1 MRRLEFH
8 TISLPSPTSLTYGN
22 ISPTITDLTDVREHL
37 GNWCNETVR
46 GERMRR
52 LEFHTI
58 SLPSLTSLTYGNISP
73 TITDL
78 TDVREHL
85 GNGCN
90 ETVRG
95 ERMRRLELHT
105 ISLPSLTSLMHGDI
119 SLMGPT
125 ITDLTDVREHL
136 GNGCNETV
144 RGERMRRLELHTI
157 SLPSLTS
164 LTYGDISRGED
175 AEIRFTQ
182 LACPPT
188 SLMYR
193 ISVMG
198 VMKQAEEMRRL
209 EFHTISLPSLTSLM
223 HEDISVIGVMKES
236 EEIGD

>member
-1 MRRLEFH
+1 MRRLE
-8 TISLPSPTSLTYGN
+8 L
-22 ISPTITDLTDVREHL
+22 
-37 GNWCNETVR
+37 
-46 GERMRR
+46 
-52 LEFHTI
+52 HTI
-58 SLPSLTSLTYGNISP
+58 SLPSLTSLTYGDISP

-119 SLMGPT
+119 SVMGVMKQSEGRGCGPT

-164 LTYGDISRGED
+164 LTYGDISPTITDLTDVRGHLDNGCNETVRGE
-175 AEIRFTQ
+175 R
-182 LACPPT
+182 
-188 SLMYR
+188 
-193 ISVMG
+193 
-198 VMKQAEEMRRL
+198 MRRL
-209 EFHTISLPSLTSLM
+209 ELHTISLPSLTSLTYG
-223 HEDISVIGVMKES
+223 DISVLGVMKQPEGRGC
-236 EEIGD
+236 GD